1 MLTATSCPTRV
12 AARVPLAWYTYMFN
26 LLQKCA
32 AGTRRNAHVTI
43 VAGGGESAAIVRPSQ
58 RAHPSPETF
67 QFDDQARCF
76 DRPQTDAA
84 IGPRACNDLAVRG
97 EAHAKD
103 PAVVAGGGVVAAQI
117 LEHEAVVDTPHS
129 GAAIRTNAAQSVTV
143 LCCMNKTLQ
152 FCSAGMK
159 RRTCTRFDHQEG
171 KSKHH

>member
-12 AARVPLAWYTYMFN
+12 AASVPLAWYTYMFK
-26 LLQKCA
+26 LLQKCT

-43 VAGGGESAAIVRPSQ
+43 VTGGGESAAIVRPSQ
-58 RAHPSPETF
+58 RPHPSPETF
-67 QFDDQARCF
+67 QFDDQSRCL

-84 IGPRACNDLAVRG
+84 IGPRTGDDLAVGR
-97 EAHAKD
+97 EAHAED
-103 PAVVAGGGVVAAQI
+103 PAVVAGGGVVAAQV

-143 LCCMNKTLQ
+143 LCCRNKMVR
-152 FCSAGMK
+152 FCIAGMK